1 MSFESVIPSNHLLFC
16 HPRLLPSVFPSI
28 RVFSNDSAVC
38 MRWLKYW
45 SFSFSISP
53 SSKYSKLIFFRINW
67 FDLLVFQ
74 GTQES
79 FPAPHFKSI
88 NSSAFCLFYGP
99 TLTSVRWT
107 QKGWDKKRINSER
120 LPEKLTCLRP
130 EGLYLSEGWRRHIPE
145 EGEFWTNLGDMTDLD
160 TYQGLKFPGSVQCEA

>member
-1 MSFESVIPSNHLLFC
+1 MTASHVCWTLLLLFSRQVMSDSLQPYGLQHARPPCLSASSLPKFMSFESGIPSNHLLLC

-53 SSKYSKLIFFRINW
+53 SSKYSKLISFRINW

-79 FPAPHFKSI
+79 FPAPQFKSI

-107 QKGWDKKRINSER
+107 Q
-120 LPEKLTCLRP
+120 
-130 EGLYLSEGWRRHIPE
+130 
-145 EGEFWTNLGDMTDLD
+145 
-160 TYQGLKFPGSVQCEA
+160 